1 MSDSKENTPSHPLST
16 TECYEWS
23 RMHGEPLGTANFKSE
38 LRDFVVEETLRFELS
53 GEGAHH
59 FLYIEKQ
66 NINTDIVVQKL
77 IRFAEV
83 KPTDVGY
90 AGKKDRFAITRQWF
104 SVQLPL
110 LREIDWSEF
119 NDDEVKVLEVTR
131 HDKKLR
137 IGAVKSNH
145 FDIRLRDLNVSQ
157 EDFKK
162 RLDNIIE
169 EGFPNYF
176 GEQRFGNH
184 GANLTRGID
193 LLIKNKKLKNR
204 NLQGLLF
211 SAVRSYLYNHVVS
224 ERINKGLSA
233 KLLQG
238 DFVMLSGSEKGF
250 VVEDISAEQPR
261 FIENDILLTGP
272 LAGSRPQP
280 MHEALSFE
288 AECLSEYQV
297 LIEKLANK
305 RFNEERRA
313 LKCFPQNVTS
323 EWHNE
328 TEVSLSFDLL
338 KGAFAT
344 SMLRELVTLVEH
356 KPFKGMTNHEHD

>member
-1 MSDSKENTPSHPLST
+1 MISLTNETDISAI
-16 TECYEWS
+16 ECYEWS
-23 RMHGEPLGTANFKSE
+23 RLHGKPLSTARFKSKMS
-38 LRDFVVEETLRFELS
+38 DFVVEEHLRFELS

-77 IRFAEV
+77 MRFAEV
-83 KPTDVGY
+83 KPTDIGY
-90 AGKKDRFAITRQWF
+90 AGKKDRFAIARQWF

-110 LREIDWSEF
+110 LREINWSEF
-119 NDDEVKVLEVTR
+119 NDDEVTVLDSRR

-137 IGAVKSNH
+137 IGAVKFNH
-145 FDIRLRDLNVSQ
+145 FDIRLRDLDADKESFQ
-157 EDFKK
+157 K
-162 RLDNIIE
+162 RLDNVIS

-176 GEQRFGNH
+176 GEQRFGRD

-193 LLIKNKKLKNR
+193 LLMKNKRLKNR

-211 SAVRSYLYNHVVS
+211 SAVRSFLYNHVVS
-224 ERINKGLSA
+224 ERISKGLSA
-233 KLLQG
+233 TLLDG

-250 VVEDISAEQPR
+250 VVEDLDAEQSR
-261 FIENDILLTGP
+261 YTDNDILLTAP

-280 MHEALSFE
+280 MNKALTFE
-288 AECLSEYQV
+288 SDCLAKYQV

-313 LKCFPQNVTS
+313 LLCFPQNVTS
-323 EWHNE
+323 NWHND
-328 TEVSLSFDLL
+328 TELTLSFDLP

-344 SMLRELVTLVEH
+344 SFLREIVSLVET
-356 KPFKGMTNHEHD
+356 KTP